1 MGQTGLENRKWRSDG
16 KTAWQVILGESVAG
30 QVKQHD

>member
-16 KTAWQVILGESVAG
+16 KTAQQVILGERMAG
-30 QVKQHD
+30 QVKQRS